1 MYIFV
6 EDTTSG
12 LYFWE
17 QINNILFKGIFTV
30 IGFRGNRDL
39 KRYLIN
45 NENKLSSSLSILI
58 VDKMTDENSTRRTY
72 ADIGRIVSV
81 HPSIIMPEYGCLE
94 RELLTYKKLSLM
106 VGDNSSKIYKLAM
119 DILKNTD
126 KFGVI
131 PLSILDKHGTV
142 GEKYKSQNSEHIY
155 KGVIAEYTNNTLA
168 EVSQGTLGYCW
179 KSPCCSGKAE
189 HRLKRDKCSLYEFR
203 ENIYKNKLQDIIN
216 NSEFNI
222 VIKNIVLGISNYLQ
236 RSYSQSKYDNKYRAL
251 ILSKYKEV
259 GAILIIAKIKTEKAR
274 DTWSY
279 FDIGRILESEGAI

>member
-1 MYIFV
+1 MRIKKQENLISCCF
-6 EDTTSG
+6 
-12 LYFWE
+12 
-17 QINNILFKGIFTV
+17 INLILFITN
-30 IGFRGNRDL
+30 I
-39 KRYLIN
+39 Y
-45 NENKLSSSLSILI
+45 
-58 VDKMTDENSTRRTY
+58 
-72 ADIGRIVSV
+72 
-81 HPSIIMPEYGCLE
+81 
-94 RELLTYKKLSLM
+94 YKHH
-106 VGDNSSKIYKLAM
+106 
-119 DILKNTD
+119 
-126 KFGVI
+126 I
-131 PLSILDKHGTV
+131 PLPGL
-142 GEKYKSQNSEHIY
+142 
-155 KGVIAEYTNNTLA
+155 VIAEYTNNTLA

-259 GAILIIAKIKTEKAR
+259 GAILIIAKIKTERAI

>member
-1 MYIFV
+1 MRTFKKSDYVNIAYNEE
-6 EDTTSG
+6 EDI
-12 LYFWE
+12 Y
-17 QINNILFKGIFTV
+17 
-30 IGFRGNRDL
+30 
-39 KRYLIN
+39 YL
-45 NENKLSSSLSILI
+45 EKMLREAQNK
-58 VDKMTDENSTRRTY
+58 
-72 ADIGRIVSV
+72 
-81 HPSIIMPEYGCLE
+81 H
-94 RELLTYKKLSLM
+94 
-106 VGDNSSKIYKLAM
+106 
-119 DILKNTD
+119 
-126 KFGVI
+126 
-131 PLSILDKHGTV
+131 
-142 GEKYKSQNSEHIY
+142 
-155 KGVIAEYTNNTLA
+155 TNYTLA

-203 ENIYKNKLQDIIN
+203 ENIYNNKSNIYKNKLQDIIN

-259 GAILIIAKIKTEKAR
+259 GAILIIAKIKTERAI